1 MSSLHHWITPFISVE
16 PATCATRP
24 AKPSL
29 SRDMDV
35 ASTMRPTATHH
46 TASATVASC
55 RNDHATHNHKINQPI
70 KSPVANVAA
79 NSVNEWNKSDWHDYF
94 NERAAVAEYDGQQPR
109 DVAERMAYEAC
120 VVRWMDL
127 HPVVQADASV
137 CPHCHRPNGEVG
149 RSSVPV
155 LNGNG
160 HLWLHHACLQPMLT
174 ERRKQAIQQLGSYG
188 LHSHDKSMAS
198 RQMCG

>member
-1 MSSLHHWITPFISVE
+1 MNSDTWLRRALDAMTSPTLQHATCVDSAARVDSIRLHH
-16 PATCATRP
+16 
-24 AKPSL
+24 
-29 SRDMDV
+29 
-35 ASTMRPTATHH
+35 
-46 TASATVASC
+46 
-55 RNDHATHNHKINQPI
+55 PI
-70 KSPVANVAA
+70 DTKCTNGRR
-79 NSVNEWNKSDWHDYF
+79 ETKRWNKSDWHDYF

-127 HPVVQADASV
+127 HPVEQADAAV
-137 CPHCHRPNGEVG
+137 CPHCQRPNGEVG